1 MTKWCEKMATM
12 TVISLI
18 VIELKWAA
26 SFLVGGG
33 GGDEMG
39 VRLLFRGAGPEFK
52 SEEES

>member
-12 TVISLI
+12 TVKSPV

-33 GGDEMG
+33 GGDETG
-39 VRLLFRGAGPEFK
+39 VRVLFRGADPEFK